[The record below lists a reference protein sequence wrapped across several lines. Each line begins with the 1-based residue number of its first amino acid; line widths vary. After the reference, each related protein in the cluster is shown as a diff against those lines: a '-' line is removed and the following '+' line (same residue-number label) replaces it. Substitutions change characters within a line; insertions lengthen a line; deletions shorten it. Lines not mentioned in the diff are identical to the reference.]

1 MNKAYRFR
9 IYPTEEQRAKIE
21 KTFNCVRFIFNK
33 MLADRLAYYSETG
46 KRLKNT
52 PAQYKKE
59 FPWLK
64 EVDSLA
70 LANAQ
75 LHLQAAYDQYISDP
89 SSSFPKF
96 KTRKRAKN
104 STRQIVY
111 TVISSFGMA

>member
-1 MNKAYRFR
+1 MNKAYKFR
-9 IYPTEEQRAKIE
+9 IYPNEVQKEKIE
-21 KTFNCVRFIFNK
+21 KTFSCVRFIYNK
-33 MLADRLAYYSETG
+33 MLTDKIEYFGRTG
-46 KRLKNT
+46 QKLNNT
-52 PAQYKKE
+52 PAQYKND